1 MMRVKKALEGYLE
14 SPRLLATLIHNIIT
28 DLSFKSCTHEP
39 CLYVN
44 KDYSVNLVYF
54 MRQVDDFVVSA
65 SSTDIEK
72 SVIDSTNDKMTI
84 KVRSLGIINRFNGVD
99 ITQHQYFIKVFNKT
113 YTEQILNDK
122 L

>member
-1 MMRVKKALEGYLE
+1 
-14 SPRLLATLIHNIIT
+14 
-28 DLSFKSCTHEP
+28 
-39 CLYVN
+39 
-44 KDYSVNLVYF
+44 